1 MYPRLQPYVSQV
13 MLAALIDLT
22 GQLVMR
28 VLPLVVL
35 FELTEPQP

>member
-1 MYPRLQPYVSQV
+1 MHPRLQPYVSQV
-13 MLAALIDLT
+13 MLAGLIDLI

-35 FELTEPQP
+35 FELTEPQS